1 MIEYIER
8 DTVLNALHEIGGCDA
23 PPDTWA
29 DGYDKAIDAAYRVVS
44 DLPAGKVYTEEDVR
58 NAFIAGFSKGAQQL
72 WVEKIIWHEIASRA
86 LTDEEKAEYIERG
99 YADYEV
105 PQYMFTCEMPD
116 DGQEVLIAT
125 SWGVSK
131 DVCSTDSDELNYL
144 YGLEDHGDWDGVLA
158 WAAMPKYKG
167 VE

>member
-1 MIEYIER
+1 MATKKFCDRCGAEIKSPQIWIYAGMR
-8 DTVLNALHEIGGCDA
+8 TVKDGKNSIDHELCMSC
-23 PPDTWA
+23 A
-29 DGYDKAIDAAYRVVS
+29 DK
-44 DLPAGKVYTEEDVR
+44 L
-58 NAFIAGFSKGAQQL
+58 QL
-72 WVEKIIWHEIASRA
+72 WLKSKETEGVEEIIWHEVTSRA

-105 PQYMFTCEMPD
+105 PEYMFTCEMPD

-131 DVCSTDSDELNYL
+131 DVCSTDSDELIYL

>member
-1 MIEYIER
+1 MAMKMFCDRCGE
-8 DTVLNALHEIGGCDA
+8 EINPKYSVTYAGVRRGK
-23 PPDTWA
+23 
-29 DGYDKAIDAAYRVVS
+29 YDISNDYELCMSCANK
-44 DLPAGKVYTEEDVR
+44 L
-58 NAFIAGFSKGAQQL
+58 QL
-72 WVEKIIWHEIASRA
+72 WLKSEETEGVEKITWHEVTSRA
-86 LTDEEKAEYIERG
+86 LTDEEKTEYIERG

-105 PQYMFTCEMPD
+105 PEYMFTCEMPD
-116 DGQEVLIAT
+116 DGQKVLIAT

-131 DVCSTDSDELNYL
+131 DVCSTDVNELNYL

>member
-1 MIEYIER
+1 MAMKMFCDRCGAEINPSNRVTYASVRSKSDVDIKIEGDYE
-8 DTVLNALHEIGGCDA
+8 LCEPCANKL
-23 PPDTWA
+23 
-29 DGYDKAIDAAYRVVS
+29 
-44 DLPAGKVYTEEDVR
+44 
-58 NAFIAGFSKGAQQL
+58 QL
-72 WVEKIIWHEIASRA
+72 WMKSEETEGVEEIIWHEVTSRA
-86 LTDEEKAEYIERG
+86 LTDEEKTEYIEQRG

-105 PQYMFTCEMPD
+105 PEYMFTCEMPD